1 MIRYV
6 LVASVGA
13 AIAVFFFSEKQP
25 VYYDCLTDAGET
37 FQLKHTPYRFW
48 VSLWSE
54 ADGSLVAA
62 HPNGFLRF
70 YAVRSWG
77 SDEEMILGDAAGGFS
92 RLSLRFSVK
101 EPDGVS
107 LSGRCQTRS

>member
-37 FQLKHTPYRFW
+37 FQLNPDISRGKGA
-48 VSLWSE
+48 S
-54 ADGSLVAA
+54 GS
-62 HPNGFLRF
+62 
-70 YAVRSWG
+70 
-77 SDEEMILGDAAGGFS
+77 
-92 RLSLRFSVK
+92 
-101 EPDGVS
+101 
-107 LSGRCQTRS
+107 